1 MSDTA
6 QLILLLDG
14 IRGEGKYQSCAT
26 DCSGEETSGDDLLCQ
41 CNHSDAK
48 RNLKSHIGA
57 AGWWKGSVEA
67 KGVQS

>member
-26 DCSGEETSGDDLLCQ
+26 DCSGEETSGDDLLRQ

-48 RNLKSHIGA
+48 QGPQVAYWSRRM
-57 AGWWKGSVEA
+57 VE
-67 KGVQS
+67 GEC